1 MKSKTTSLALF
12 LINIIFIATVS
23 FSAFGQN
30 KKELETLISSYK
42 TYSELPRE
50 ISYAHLNKTVFLKGE
65 IMGFTAYIFDKSS
78 KKSSTTA
85 TNIYC
90 TISDENN
97 KIIKSE
103 MILASNGVANGSL
116 QIDSLFTSGQYIFKA
131 YTNWMRNF
139 DEQNYYS
146 HTIKIIDSEI
156 EKPKN
161 AQVITSTFDAQ
172 FLPEGGHFV
181 ANTKNSVGVIVK
193 DSLGFGVPN
202 ISGQVVDVANKPLI
216 DFKTNRFGIGKFTFT
231 PNETDTYKVVLN
243 FNGAEQ
249 TFPLEKAENKGIAL
263 TMNDL
268 ENKVALSF
276 RTNKNTLSELKNKIF
291 TLAIHNGSILKTTE
305 VSFENSPEVL
315 KTINYEDLNPGIN
328 IFTLFDE
335 NNQPVLER
343 LFFKYDGIKLLA
355 SGNHQILN
363 SRDSITVTIPIKNSE
378 ATRANNFSVSVL
390 PEETKSYN
398 PNNNIIS
405 ATYLQPYIKSNIEN
419 ATYYFTNISRKKK
432 FELDNLLL
440 TQGWSSYDWNTIFNN
455 PPKVLY
461 KYENGIEF
469 RANVNGKNRTEYMMY
484 ATENNEMELF
494 DLDKDDMD
502 FGAVGLYPMDT
513 EEIRFSEVK
522 KNNGIDRPN
531 LYLMFSPSRIPD
543 LNRVEN
549 IALQNEK
556 TSYYFHSGQ
565 EILQS
570 SWAKAEELDEVIV
583 KADKVISREDKLAI
597 SAFGKVK
604 VIDDQIRKSF
614 FFFGDYIRTQGFK
627 VYETMGQLL
636 ILNPR
641 PVTLGQGETIT
652 TKGTLNGTTNTSIK
666 VKPVTVY
673 LDNIPLTNTD
683 MLFKYS
689 MDNIDY
695 ITIDKSG
702 TSEGGLGAQGV
713 IKIFTDPLKAQSK
726 MQRNVSQNI
735 SVPLTFSSPKKFY
748 TPTYSTYN
756 SNFYKNFGVIDW
768 FPNLKLDTDGNIQ
781 FTMAKPKTEHFKL
794 FLEGTA
800 NDGSLISEEKNV
812 TMLPN
817 TSD

>member
-1 MKSKTTSLALF
+1 MF
-12 LINIIFIATVS
+12 LVNIILIATISV
-23 FSAFGQN
+23 SAFGQN
-30 KKELETLISSYK
+30 NKKLDTLISSYK

-65 IMGFTAYIFDKSS
+65 MMGFTTYIFDKST
-78 KKSSTTA
+78 KKPSTTA

-97 KIIKSE
+97 KIVKSK
-103 MILASNGVANGSL
+103 MILGNNGAATGSF
-116 QIDSLFTSGQYIFKA
+116 QIDSLFTSGQYTLRA

-146 HTIKIIDSEI
+146 QTIKIIDSEI
-156 EKPKN
+156 ETPKN
-161 AQVITSTFDAQ
+161 AQVITSTLDAQ
-172 FLPEGGHFV
+172 FLPEGGHFI
-181 ANTKNSVGVIVK
+181 ANTQNSVGVIVK

-202 ISGQVVDVANKPLI
+202 ISGQVVDAANNPLF

-231 PNETDTYKVVLN
+231 PNETDAYKVILN
-243 FNGAEQ
+243 FNEAEQ
-249 TFPLEKAENKGIAL
+249 TFVLEKAENKGIAL

-268 ENKVALSF
+268 ENKVAISF
-276 RTNKNTLSELKNKIF
+276 RTNKNTLSEIKKKKF
-291 TLAIHNGSILKTTE
+291 TLAIHNGSILKKIE
-305 VSFENSPEVL
+305 VYFGNSLEVL
-315 KTINYEDLNPGIN
+315 KIINYEDLNPGIN
-328 IFTLFDE
+328 IFTLFNE

-363 SRDSITVTIPIKNSE
+363 SRDSITVTIPLINIE
-378 ATRANNFSVSVL
+378 ATEANNFSISVL

-405 ATYLQPYIKSNIEN
+405 ATYLQPYINSKVEN
-419 ATYYFTNISRKKK
+419 AGYYFTDISRKKK

-440 TQGWSSYDWNTIFNN
+440 TQGWSSYNWNTNFNN
-455 PPKVLY
+455 PPTALY

-494 DLDKDDMD
+494 ELNKDDKD
-502 FGAVGLYPMDT
+502 FGAVGLYPMEN
-513 EEIRFSEVK
+513 EEIQFSEVK
-522 KNNGIDRPN
+522 KNDGIGRPN

-543 LNRVEN
+543 LNRFDN

-556 TSYYFHSGQ
+556 TFYYFHSGQ

-583 KADKVISREDKLAI
+583 KTDKVLSREDKLAI

-627 VYETMGQLL
+627 VYESMGQLL
-636 ILNPR
+636 IFNPR
-641 PVTLGQGETIT
+641 PVTFGQGETIT
-652 TKGTLNGTTNTSIK
+652 TAGTLKGTTNTSIK
-666 VKPVTVY
+666 IKPVKVY
-673 LDNIPLTNTD
+673 LDNIPLRSTD
-683 MLFKYS
+683 LLYKYS

-713 IKIFTDPLKAQSK
+713 IKIFTDPMKAQSK
-726 MQRNVSQNI
+726 MQRNVSQ
-735 SVPLTFSSPKKFY
+735 SVPVPLTFSSPKKFY
-748 TPTYSTYN
+748 APIYSTYN
-756 SNFYKNFGVIDW
+756 SRSYKNFGVIDW
-768 FPNLKLDTDGNIQ
+768 FPNLKLNADGNIQ
-781 FTMAKPKTEHFKL
+781 FTLAKPKTKKFKL

-800 NDGSLISEEKNV
+800 NDGSFISEEKTV
-812 TMLPN
+812 TVP
-817 TSD
+817 

>member
-1 MKSKTTSLALF
+1 
-12 LINIIFIATVS
+12 
-23 FSAFGQN
+23 
-30 KKELETLISSYK
+30 
-42 TYSELPRE
+42 
-50 ISYAHLNKTVFLKGE
+50 
-65 IMGFTAYIFDKSS
+65 MGFTTYIFDKSS
-78 KKSSTTA
+78 KKLSTTA

-90 TISDENN
+90 TISDVNN
-97 KIIKSE
+97 KIIKSK
-103 MILASNGVANGSL
+103 MILASNGAANGSF
-116 QIDSLFTSGQYIFKA
+116 QIDSLFTSGQYVFKA

-146 HTIKIIDSEI
+146 QTVKIIDSEI

-161 AQVITSTFDAQ
+161 SQVITSTLDAQ
-172 FLPEGGHFV
+172 FLPEGGHFI
-181 ANTKNSVGVIVK
+181 ANTQNSVGVIVK
-193 DSLGFGVPN
+193 DSLGFGVRN
-202 ISGQVVDVANKPLI
+202 ISGQVVNTANRPLI
-216 DFKTNRFGIGKFTFT
+216 DFKTNRFGIGKFTFA
-231 PNETDTYKVVLN
+231 PNETDNYKVILN
-243 FNGAEQ
+243 FNGTEQ

-276 RTNKNTLSELKNKIF
+276 RTNNNTLSEINKKKF

-305 VSFENSPEVL
+305 VSFENSSEVF
-315 KTINYEDLNPGIN
+315 KMISYGDLNPGIN

-343 LFFKYDGIKLLA
+343 LFFNYDGIKLLA

-363 SRDSITVTIPIKNSE
+363 LRDSITVTIPIKNGE
-378 ATRANNFSVSVL
+378 ITKANNFSISVL

-405 ATYLQPYIKSNIEN
+405 ATYLQPYIKSKIEN
-419 ATYYFTNISRKKK
+419 ASYYFTDISRKKK

-440 TQGWSSYDWNTIFNN
+440 TQGWSSYDWNTIFNY
-455 PPKVLY
+455 PPKALY
-461 KYENGIEF
+461 KYENGIAF
-469 RANVNGKNRTEYMMY
+469 RANVNGKNGTEYMMY

-494 DLDKDDMD
+494 DLDKDDKD
-502 FGAVGLYPMDT
+502 FGAVGLYPM
-513 EEIRFSEVK
+513 ENEKIQFSEVK
-522 KNNGIDRPN
+522 KSNGIGRPN

-543 LNRVEN
+543 LNRVEK

-556 TSYYFHSGQ
+556 TSYYSHSGQ

-583 KADKVISREDKLAI
+583 QADKVISREDKLAI

-641 PVTLGQGETIT
+641 PVTFGQGEIVT
-652 TKGTLNGTTNTSIK
+652 TAGTLKGTTNTSIK
-666 VKPVTVY
+666 VKPVKVY
-673 LDNIPLTNTD
+673 LDNIPLKNTD
-683 MLFKYS
+683 MLYKYS

-726 MQRNVSQNI
+726 MHRNVSQSI
-735 SVPLTFSSPKKFY
+735 PVPLTFSRPKKFY
-748 TPTYSTYN
+748 SPTYATYN

-768 FPNLKLDTDGNIQ
+768 FPNLKLDADGNIQ
-781 FTMAKPKTEHFKL
+781 FKMAKPKTEHFKL

-800 NDGSLISEEKNV
+800 NDGSFISEEKIIS
-812 TMLPN
+812 LPKD

>member
-1 MKSKTTSLALF
+1 MKSKITGLDFFFSTIFFVLA
-12 LINIIFIATVS
+12 TS

-30 KKELETLISSYK
+30 NKELETLISSYK

-50 ISYAHLNKTVFLKGE
+50 ISYAHLNKTVILKGE
-65 IMGFTAYIFDKSS
+65 ILGFTTYIFDKSS
-78 KKSSTTA
+78 KKPSTTA

-97 KIIKSE
+97 KIIKSK
-103 MILASNGVANGSL
+103 MILANNGFANGSF
-116 QIDSLFTSGQYIFKA
+116 QIDSLFTSKHYIFKA

-146 HTIKIIDSEI
+146 QTVKIIDSEL
-156 EKPKN
+156 ETPKN
-161 AQVITSTFDAQ
+161 AQIITSSLDAQ
-172 FLPEGGHFV
+172 FLPEGGHFI

-202 ISGQVVDVANKPLI
+202 ISGQVVDAANKILI

-231 PNETDTYKVVLN
+231 PNETNSYKVVLN
-243 FNGAEQ
+243 FNGTEQ
-249 TFPLEKAENKGIAL
+249 TFPLKKAENKGIAL

-276 RTNKNTLSELKNKIF
+276 RTNNNTLSEIKNKNF

-305 VSFENSPEVL
+305 VSFENSSEIF
-315 KTINYEDLNPGIN
+315 KMISYEDLNPGIN

-343 LFFKYDGIKLLA
+343 LFFKYDGIEFLT
-355 SGNHQILN
+355 SRNHQILN
-363 SRDSITVTIPIKNSE
+363 SRDSITVTIPIKNSK
-378 ATRANNFSVSVL
+378 AAMANNFSVSVL

-405 ATYLQPYIKSNIEN
+405 ATYLQPYINSKIEN
-419 ATYYFTNISRKKK
+419 ASYYFTVINRKKK

-455 PPKVLY
+455 PPKALY
-461 KYENGIEF
+461 NYENGISF

-484 ATENNEMELF
+484 ATENNEMKLFELN
-494 DLDKDDMD
+494 KDDKG
-502 FGAVGLYPMDT
+502 FGAVGLYPMEN
-513 EEIRFSEVK
+513 EEIQFSEVK
-522 KNNGIDRPN
+522 KNNGIGKPN

-543 LNRVEN
+543 LNRFEN
-549 IALQNEK
+549 MVLQNEK
-556 TSYYFHSGQ
+556 TTYYSHSGQ

-570 SWAKAEELDEVIV
+570 SWAKAEVLDEVIV
-583 KADKVISREDKLAI
+583 QTDKVISREDKLAI
-597 SAFGKVK
+597 SDFGKVK

-641 PVTLGQGETIT
+641 PVSFGQGEIVT
-652 TKGTLNGTTNTSIK
+652 TAGTLKGTTNTSIK
-666 VKPVTVY
+666 VKPVKVY
-673 LDNIPLTNTD
+673 LDNIPLKNTD
-683 MLFKYS
+683 MLYKYS

-713 IKIFTDPLKAQSK
+713 IKIFTNPLKAQSK
-726 MQRNVSQNI
+726 MHRNVSQSI
-735 SVPLTFSSPKKFY
+735 SVPLTFSSSKKFY
-748 TPTYSTYN
+748 APAYSTYN

-768 FPNLKLDTDGNIQ
+768 FPNLKLDADGNIK
-781 FTMAKPKTEHFKL
+781 FTMARPKTEHFKL

-800 NDGSLISEEKNV
+800 NDGSFISEEKTITV
-812 TMLPN
+812 LSD
-817 TSD
+817 TSN